1 MQDREKQQLL
11 TFLYLE
17 PSPFD
22 FSAWK
27 NNIKLITTVITA
39 VKWAQQHLS
48 VQSGGSLR
56 KSLWFDHSRLSSHS
70 CPRPWNEITPFAR
83 HPRSQDW
90 AGRSHEQ
97 WCWGSERT
105 PPSAQRHTGRRE
117 ITRVMVLWKPL
128 CAEPPGSN
136 CDHRQRGGWG
146 GAGGLVLVSVCVLL
160 CVCWGVSH
168 QPDTHRQVS
177 GLEDREGLML
187 GWRINKWTPQGHKP
201 PHPPLSQ
208 RPKSWQQ

>member
-17 PSPFD
+17 PSPSPFD
-22 FSAWK
+22 FSARK
-27 NNIKLITTVITA
+27 NNIKLITTVIAA
-39 VKWAQQHLS
+39 VKLAQQHLS

-117 ITRVMVLWKPL
+117 ITRVMVLWSPSV
-128 CAEPPGSN
+128 PNPRGVTVITGS
-136 CDHRQRGGWG
+136 G
-146 GAGGLVLVSVCVLL
+146 GAGGGLVVLCLLVCVCY
-160 CVCWGVSH
+160 CVCVEVCPTNPIPTGRF
-168 QPDTHRQVS
+168 Q
-177 GLEDREGLML
+177 
-187 GWRINKWTPQGHKP
+187 GWKTGRGWC
-201 PHPPLSQ
+201 
-208 RPKSWQQ
+208 WVEE